1 MSLLDRIGKEA
12 QKVRAEREREALE
25 KQRKE
30 DRYEQVVA
38 PAMIGLYDYLQ
49 ALARDLGEVRP
60 PVHLNFELTH
70 YGPVP
75 LSVLHDYKIEQQKR
89 RYSFEISMSWRARV
103 DYEKIKEVVV
113 HGHRKVRQLIDQMR
127 QLHLGGVREPEQGP
141 NGDVVSARF
150 HPRGFL
156 HLDMHAKASA
166 YDNYLRLSFRH
177 LDSLG
182 TTHKHVFAEQLD
194 EAFYD
199 RLGRFLVR
207 EDDELIKETLTPQMR
222 ARLQQAIGTTEPL
235 EMYSETVLD
244 PIGPIDVPFE
254 VVDLNIDFDPDS
266 VPRGHLPGD
275 PPAAAQAPTVTA
287 APAPGSAGARAKPEQ
302 PPAERRP
309 PAAAVGAPDESL
321 EPATEADPTPVAP
334 HPGATNEAELG
345 RSFANLSE
353 RDRGV
358 LLQSSLRALAPADKQ
373 PRDLEDDRH
382 LKAAAFVLRMKLM
395 EDKLRGKGS

>member
-38 PAMIGLYDYLQ
+38 PAMIGLYEYLQ
-49 ALARDLGEVRP
+49 TLARDLGEVRP
-60 PVHLNFELTH
+60 PVHLEFELTH
-70 YGPVP
+70 YGSVP
-75 LSVLHDYKIEQQKR
+75 LSILHDYKIEQAKR

-103 DYEKIKEVVV
+103 DYEKIKELVV

-127 QLHLGGVREPEQGP
+127 QLHLGGVREPENGP

-156 HLDMHAKASA
+156 HLEMHAKASA

-207 EDDELIKETLTPQMR
+207 EDDELIKETLTPEMR

-244 PIGPIDVPFE
+244 PIGPIDAPFE

-266 VPRGHLPGD
+266 VPRGHLPGESSAAHPPGVGLAAD
-275 PPAAAQAPTVTA
+275 ARPARSNGAGSKPAAGVGKAAEATA
-287 APAPGSAGARAKPEQ
+287 VAPAVD
-302 PPAERRP
+302 AETSP
-309 PAAAVGAPDESL
+309 I
-321 EPATEADPTPVAP
+321 PV
-334 HPGATNEAELG
+334 HPGAANEALLD
-345 RSFANLSE
+345 RSFANHSD
-353 RDRGV
+353 RDREL
-358 LLQSSLRALAPADKQ
+358 LLQSSLRALAPAEKQ
-373 PRDLEDDRH
+373 PQDLENDRQM
-382 LKAAAFVLRMKLM
+382 KAAAFVLRMKLM
-395 EDKLRGKGS
+395 EDKLRGKKS

>member
-12 QKVRAEREREALE
+12 QKVRAGREREALE

-38 PAMIGLYDYLQ
+38 PAMIGLHEYLQ
-49 ALARDLGEVRP
+49 TLARDLGEVRP
-60 PVHLNFELTH
+60 PVHLDFELTH
-70 YGPVP
+70 YGSVP

-103 DYEKIKEVVV
+103 DFEKIKELVV

-127 QLHLGGVREPEQGP
+127 QLHLGGVREPEHGP

-156 HLDMHAKASA
+156 HLEMHAKASA

-207 EDDELIKETLTPQMR
+207 EDNELIKETLTPEMR
-222 ARLQQAIGTTEPL
+222 TRLQQAIGTTEAL

-244 PIGPIDVPFE
+244 PIAPIDAPFE

-266 VPRGHLPGD
+266 VPRGELPGD
-275 PPAAAQAPTVTA
+275 PSAPDAPRALATHDPIALASESASSKPEQTTARPAQAPADAPAAETTEA
-287 APAPGSAGARAKPEQ
+287 AP
-302 PPAERRP
+302 
-309 PAAAVGAPDESL
+309 V
-321 EPATEADPTPVAP
+321 PV
-334 HPGATNEAELG
+334 HPGAASEALLD
-345 RSFANLSE
+345 RSFAHLSD
-353 RDRGV
+353 RDREL
-358 LLQSSLRALAPADKQ
+358 LLQSSLRALAPAEKQ
-373 PRDLEDDRH
+373 PQDLENDRQM
-382 LKAAAFVLRMKLM
+382 KAAAFVLRMKLM

>member
-12 QKVRAEREREALE
+12 QKVRAERERVALE
-25 KQRKE
+25 KQRQE
-30 DRYEQVVA
+30 DRYDQVVA

-49 ALARDLGEVRP
+49 ALARDLAEVRP
-60 PVHLNFELTH
+60 PVHLDFDFSH
-70 YGPVP
+70 YGRVP
-75 LSVLHDYKIEQQKR
+75 FSVIHDYKIEQQKR
-89 RYSFEISMSWRARV
+89 RYSFEISMSWRARA
-103 DYEKIKEVVV
+103 DHEKIKELVVS
-113 HGHRKVRQLIDQMR
+113 GHRKVRQLIDQMR
-127 QLHLGGVREPEQGP
+127 QLHLGGVREPEHGP

-150 HPRGFL
+150 HPRGYL
-156 HLDMHAKASA
+156 HLEMHAKASA

-207 EDDELIKETLTPQMR
+207 EDNELIKETLTAEMR

-244 PIGPIDVPFE
+244 PVGPIDTPFE

-266 VPRGHLPGD
+266 VPRGHRPGD
-275 PPAAAQAPTVTA
+275 APASVPPGAVSAAAAPAKVAEPAAIESPQEPLPASPAAAPPAAVNP
-287 APAPGSAGARAKPEQ
+287 SATSE
-302 PPAERRP
+302 
-309 PAAAVGAPDESL
+309 
-321 EPATEADPTPVAP
+321 TELA
-334 HPGATNEAELG
+334 
-345 RSFANLSE
+345 RSFAHLSE
-353 RDRGV
+353 RDREL
-358 LLQSSLRALAPADKQ
+358 LLQSSLRALAPPEKAAE
-373 PRDLEDDRH
+373 DLENDRQM
-382 LKAAAFVLRMKLM
+382 KAAAFVLRMKLM